1 MEYSEADSSQQI
13 FQLNKLQEAAKD
25 ITEKK
30 SEIAQIEEAIAKT
43 YNDQSEV
50 TRKENNILYESQSDQ
65 ETSLTRLEQSLKRLK
80 IAIENWRRDYL
91 LLATED
97 GTITFFGKRSASN
110 VYQQN
115 QEILY
120 IIPPQNGD
128 AYIGNLRVPLDQS
141 GRIEEGQS
149 VYLKFDE
156 FPFKKFG
163 YIEGKVKRKVNF

>member
-1 MEYSEADSSQQI
+1 M
-13 FQLNKLQEAAKD
+13 
-25 ITEKK
+25 
-30 SEIAQIEEAIAKT
+30 
-43 YNDQSEV
+43 
-50 TRKENNILYESQSDQ
+50 YESQSDQ

-163 YIEGKVKRKVNF
+163 YIEGKVKRKVNFEKDEYLIQVDLDTAMITNYGNKLPFNYYMTGTGEVLVGDKRFISRLLE